1 MTRNRARKKAIR
13 ARMAAD
19 GEPYSVA
26 ARKLAANVPTG
37 GTGTV
42 REIIVRATSTLA
54 EASARIEFRVDFD
67 VVVPEPRARRRPG
80 LVARLARRAAKAA
93 WTRLAPDVDV
103 ADLQEAF
110 AHQVGVGFVE
120 PVADR
125 YLIDY
130 GSYAVMRAGDK
141 SFGGRS
147 GSLLQAR
154 HRHRRARERSDD
166 PLRLLRLVQ
175 DATDAQQVGDQTLR
189 ETLCRVVA
197 VRPGPAEF
205 TVWVD
210 DQHIRKIQYQ
220 ESASGNWA
228 SVSKKH
234 AVELWDFGV
243 PVGWLDWSRL
253 PSFQSS
259 G

>member
-13 ARMAAD
+13 ARMAAS

-26 ARKLAANVPTG
+26 ARKLAADVPAG
-37 GTGTV
+37 GPATV
-42 REIIVRATSTLA
+42 RDIVARATSTLA
-54 EASARIEFRVDFD
+54 APSARIEFRVDID
-67 VVVPEPRARRRPG
+67 VVAPESRTRRRPG
-80 LVARLARRAAKAA
+80 LVATLARQAAKAA
-93 WTRLAPDVDV
+93 WTRLAPDVDI
-103 ADLQEAF
+103 ADLREAF
-110 AHQVGVGFVE
+110 AHQVGVGFVV
-120 PVADR
+120 PAADR

-130 GSYAVMRAGDK
+130 GSYAVLHAGDK

-154 HRHRRARERSDD
+154 RPDRRAGERSDD

-175 DATDAQQVGDQTLR
+175 GATVAEHVGDEALR
-189 ETLCRVVA
+189 GTPCRVVA
-197 VRPGPAEF
+197 IRPDPSEL

-220 ESASGNWA
+220 ESASGNPPR
-228 SVSKKH
+228 VTKKH
-234 AVELWDFGV
+234 ALELWDFGV
-243 PVGWLDWSRL
+243 PVDWLDWSRL
-253 PSFQSS
+253 PSFQSP